1 MSQFLIIY
9 EKSTGTIIDQIEY
22 AEADHLTALAR
33 RAELERQ
40 HGVGGDIEVVVL
52 GAKDE
57 ADLHRSH
64 SRYFKS
70 LSDLVAS

>member
-22 AEADHLTALAR
+22 ADADHSTALAR

-40 HGVGGDIEVVVL
+40 HGVGGDIEVAKLVVTRT
-52 GAKDE
+52 K
-57 ADLHRSH
+57 RSRAAPRQ
-64 SRYFKS
+64 SRIPGGH
-70 LSDLVAS
+70 LR

>member
-22 AEADHLTALAR
+22 ADVDRLTALAR
-33 RAELERQ
+33 RAALERQ